1 MQLTRESYKR
11 IFFFTAGVI
20 FILAVVPSDG
30 IELSFEYEDKIKHI
44 FAFFTLSF
52 LLNRASSTI
61 EHRVRN
67 MVALLLFGAV
77 IELVQ
82 SFLPYRE
89 ASMGDI
95 YADLTGILIFQL
107 ILSGYRFYLFQSG
120 DNP

>member
-30 IELSFEYEDKIKHI
+30 VELSFKYEDKIKHI

-77 IELVQ
+77 LSWFNHFYPIERHLW
-82 SFLPYRE
+82 
-89 ASMGDI
+89 AI
-95 YADLTGILIFQL
+95 YMQI
-107 ILSGYRFYLFQSG
+107 
-120 DNP
+120 

>member
-30 IELSFEYEDKIKHI
+30 VELSFKYEDKIKHI

-67 MVALLLFGAV
+67 MEHYSYLEQLLSWSIISTL
-77 IELVQ
+77 
-82 SFLPYRE
+82 
-89 ASMGDI
+89 
-95 YADLTGILIFQL
+95 
-107 ILSGYRFYLFQSG
+107 
-120 DNP
+120 

>member
-1 MQLTRESYKR
+1 M
-11 IFFFTAGVI
+11 
-20 FILAVVPSDG
+20 PSDG
-30 IELSFEYEDKIKHI
+30 VELSFKYEDKIKHII

-107 ILSGYRFYLFQSG
+107 ILSGYRYIKG
-120 DNP
+120 VK